1 LVINPQPKQSQ
12 FLDSSA
18 DIAIFGGSAG
28 GGKTHALLLEPL
40 KNIDLQGF
48 YALFLRRTMPQITN
62 PGGLWDEAREIYSK
76 AGATIREQAHRAV
89 FESGS
94 YISFSQMQHES
105 DKYNYQGAQIPLII
119 FDQLEQFT
127 ESQFWFMMAR
137 NRSKCG
143 VMPYIRASANPD
155 PDGWLKKIIQWWLK
169 EDGSPDIEKSG
180 VVRYFVRRSG
190 GIVWGDTLA
199 DFEDSEGPKSLT
211 FIFSS
216 IYDNQELLS
225 KNPEYLNNLK
235 NLELHERAALL
246 DGNWNAV
253 QRRGNVFSAPNYC
266 ETLGT
271 DGKKVVGYYDP
282 AFTDDSG
289 DYSALTIGYDE
300 GGVFYI
306 VRGEIWRKQW
316 DVSRESIANI
326 CRANGVSLLGFE
338 KNGAQIVAAKNLPN
352 DINVRLITNHK
363 NKHVRIQTYAK
374 DNWHKIRFM
383 KSVSDAYMRQILSYS
398 DIDKTHDDA
407 PDSLAGFIELLTS
420 RVQVKELW

>member
-1 LVINPQPKQSQ
+1 MIINPQPKQSQ

-40 KNIDLQGF
+40 KNIDLPGF

-76 AGATIREQAHRAV
+76 AGASIREQAHRAV

-169 EDGSPDIEKSG
+169 DDGSPDTEKSG
-180 VVRYFVRRSG
+180 VIRYFIRRAG
-190 GIVWGDTLA
+190 EIIWA
-199 DFEDSEGPKSLT
+199 DKREQFTTEEDPKSLT

-225 KNPEYLNNLK
+225 KNPEYLSNLK
-235 NLELHERAALL
+235 NLESHERAALL
-246 DGNWNAV
+246 EGNWNSV
-253 QRRGNVFSAPNYC
+253 QRKGNVFAPPNVF
-266 ETLGT
+266 
-271 DGKKVVGYYDP
+271 DFDIDRQAKIVGYYDP
-282 AFTDDSG
+282 AFTEDSG
-289 DYSALTIGYDE
+289 DYSALTIGYE
-300 GGVFYI
+300 SGGKIYI
-306 VRGEIWRKQW
+306 IRGEVWRKQW
-316 DVSRESIANI
+316 DASRETIANL
-326 CRANGVSLLGFE
+326 CRSLGVSLLGFE
-338 KNGAQIVAAKNLPN
+338 KNGAQIVAAKNLPT
-352 DINVRLITNHK
+352 DINVRLVNNHK

-374 DNWHKIRFM
+374 DNWHKIIFH
-383 KSVSDAYMRQILSYS
+383 SSISEAYLRQLISYS
-398 DIDKTHDDA
+398 DIDKVHDDA
-407 PDSLAGFIELLTS
+407 PDSLAGLVELLTN
-420 RVQVKELW
+420 RVQVTQLW